1 MANVPGPAEQV
12 AFLRDL
18 QRLLDEGQFVA
29 TYKFALLLSLADL
42 AVEHGDDSGAP
53 LSIPVSSI
61 AERFILL
68 YWGHVRPFPG
78 RSEQG
83 APALLSQNLGRNIA
97 LLHGLAQLQE
107 RHPMVAEARRSRG
120 WSRLVKIAER
130 ILLEMPLFR
139 LQTLRSGVKEFLY
152 ENELKNGA
160 IVLKA
165 GVAFHLRHFYILIQH
180 LIRGAWVRHIRS
192 NPRNSPLFG
201 SALDLEEFLFEN
213 RRSQYP
219 RIKEALREIQEGKCF
234 YCLRTTR
241 GEDALDHFI
250 PWSKYSSDLGHNF
263 VLADRS
269 CNADKSDLLAELP
282 FRDAWEERNDMNTK
296 LLAEAFAADAAPY
309 DLAASNS
316 IADWAYAIARDSGI
330 ALWAPGKATQ

>member
-1 MANVPGPAEQV
+1 VASVPGPTEQV

-42 AVEHGDDSGAP
+42 AVELGDDSGAP
-53 LSIPVSSI
+53 LPIAVSSI

-78 RSEQG
+78 ESDQG

-97 LLHGLAQLQE
+97 LLRGLAQLQE
-107 RHPMVAEARRSRG
+107 RHPTVAEARRSRG
-120 WSRLVKIAER
+120 WSRLVNNAER
-130 ILLEMPLFR
+130 ILRGMPLFR
-139 LQTLRSGVKEFLY
+139 LQTLRSGAREFLY

-160 IVLKA
+160 IVLNA
-165 GVAFHLRHFYILIQH
+165 GVAFHLRHFYVLIQH

-192 NPRNSPLFG
+192 NPRNSSLLG

-219 RIKEALREIQEGKCF
+219 RIKETLRDIQHGKCF
-234 YCLRTTR
+234 YCMRTIR
-241 GEDALDHFI
+241 DGDALDHFI
-250 PWSKYSSDLGHNF
+250 PWSKYPSDLGHNF
-263 VLADRS
+263 VLADRA
-269 CNADKSDLLAELP
+269 CNADKSDLLAEIP
-282 FRDAWEERNDMNTK
+282 FRNAWEERNESNTK
-296 LLAEAFAADAAPY
+296 LLTEAFTADAVPH
-309 DLAASNS
+309 DLAASKS
-316 IADWAYAIARDSGI
+316 IADWAYAMSSDSG
-330 ALWAPGKATQ
+330 AVLWAPQ